1 MASFLRAFCNQI
13 GGYPVSLSSIG
24 AKQLVCEAFSS
35 SIVAKTPK
43 KHVFATL
50 FGPKLTFFQA
60 KWSLL
65 LFGHLL
71 SLSGP
76 LPCNFEFNQSNTKNL
91 RGVFLKKCRKTP
103 KNSNFRR
110 FLAQNL
116 IFFKLNLSFLLF
128 AHLLQFIGRLPCKF
142 ELNRS
147 NAANLRSVFLK

>member
-1 MASFLRAFCNQI
+1 MHLLQYNSRLSCKFELNRSNTAGLRSVFLKYCRKN
-13 GGYPVSLSSIG
+13 
-24 AKQLVCEAFSS
+24 
-35 SIVAKTPK
+35 PK
-43 KHVFATL
+43 KHVFATLFGL

-76 LPCNFEFNQSNTKNL
+76 LPFNFEFNQSNTKNL
-91 RGVFLKKCRKTP
+91 RGVFPKKCRKTP
-103 KNSNFRR
+103 KNPNFRR